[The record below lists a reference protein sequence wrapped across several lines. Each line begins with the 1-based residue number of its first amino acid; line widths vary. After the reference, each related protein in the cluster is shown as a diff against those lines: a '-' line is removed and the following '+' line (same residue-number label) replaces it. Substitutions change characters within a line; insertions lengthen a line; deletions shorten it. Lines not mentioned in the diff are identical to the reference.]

1 MDNNTPSV
9 SDLELLTKLLREEIE
24 AEGGMSRTEIG
35 FLFDDIYVRSVENGT
50 ATVAVPNLYMREYF
64 LRNHVDKKLA
74 KHLSHLLGK
83 DLDVFIFVD
92 ETIYPTPEMQVF
104 GYLNMHEEQ
113 IAKQKGMTVEEYRAY
128 RREQMGI
135 TPEGLPN
142 NEQSAFRP
150 PHEYAGSN
158 SAGSARSNDN
168 ADGGIAGDS
177 YASGDGYD
185 NYDSGTSENRIDMT
199 GDDFKIGFLRS
210 VTDENGVTHR
220 RIVSAEQIAAAAASE
235 PVSYKEDYT
244 FESFVVGDSNKVAH
258 AFALFVA
265 EHPGDR
271 GHNPLY
277 IYGPPGVGK
286 THLMYAISNR
296 ILKDDPSKRI
306 EYIKGEDFVNLFVEM
321 IHAGRAVE
329 FREKYRGTDVLIV
342 DDVQFIAGKEATEEE
357 LFHTFNSLF
366 EDNKQIVFTADKLPR
381 EMSGISKRFESRLE
395 GGVMAD
401 IQLPEYELRLA
412 ILRNKAQSSGLN
424 LTEEVEDFLVK
435 RLTSSVRQIEGVIK
449 KLSGLNFVSDEALTV
464 DSVRKS
470 VPEYLSD
477 SVPTEDIVKNVI
489 AACAEYYSVKP
500 EDVLGERRDK
510 DIQQA
515 RNAAMYIIRKIT
527 TLSTLKI
534 GEIFGRKHTTVIAN
548 CKTIMAEIEKKPSFA
563 SEIEQ
568 MIRNSRT

>member
-9 SDLELLTKLLREEIE
+9 SDLELLTNLLREEII
-24 AEGGMSRTEIG
+24 AEGKMTKAEIG
-35 FLFDDIYVRSVENGT
+35 FLFDDIYIRSVEDGI
-50 ATVAVPNLYMREYF
+50 ATIAVPNLYMREYF
-64 LRNHVDKKLA
+64 LRNSVDKKLA
-74 KHLSHLLGK
+74 GHLSHLLGME
-83 DLDVFIFVD
+83 LEVYVYVD
-92 ETIYPTPEMQVF
+92 ESIYPMPEMQVF
-104 GYLNMHEEQ
+104 GFLNQHEAD
-113 IAKQKGMTVEEYRAY
+113 IAKAKGMTVEEYRAY
-128 RREQMGI
+128 KQQQMGVPP
-135 TPEGLPN
+135 TTRAEREAERERLAAQRRAQGL
-142 NEQSAFRP
+142 Q
-150 PHEYAGSN
+150 
-158 SAGSARSNDN
+158 D
-168 ADGGIAGDS
+168 DGGAAQDDS
-177 YASGDGYD
+177 FTMQAD
-185 NYDSGTSENRIDMT
+185 NV
-199 GDDFKIGFLRS
+199 KIGFLHDE
-210 VTDENGVTHR
+210 VGTDGSTHKR
-220 RIVSAEQIAAAAASE
+220 FVSAEQVAAAAVSE
-235 PVSYKEDYT
+235 PVRYKEDYT

-296 ILKDDPSKRI
+296 IIRDDPSKRI

-329 FREKYRGTDVLIV
+329 FREKYRGTDVLII

-412 ILRNKAQSSGLN
+412 ILRNKAQQSGLN
-424 LTEEVEDFLVK
+424 LTEEVEDYLVK
-435 RLTSSVRQIEGVIK
+435 RLTSSIRQIEGVVK
-449 KLSGLNFVSDEALTV
+449 KLSGLNFVSDEVLTV
-464 DSVRKS
+464 DSVRKR

-477 SVPTEDIVKNVI
+477 TVPTEDIVKNVI
-489 AACAEYYSVKP
+489 DACAEYYTVKA

-515 RNAAMYIIRKIT
+515 RNAAMYIIRKVT
-527 TLSTLKI
+527 NLSTLKI

-548 CKTIMAEIEKKPSFA
+548 CKTVMAEIEKKPSFA
-563 SEIEQ
+563 AEIEQ